1 MISKK
6 IKSSFKRIVFKFL
19 YEAKVF
25 NNNFL
30 AKIFYLFLNNSL
42 KINFSL
48 KNIIELNDP
57 KYNLYIS
64 RRNRLGLY
72 SMGIDYRLKE
82 LANQY
87 LIHEIKFSEK
97 DIIVDCGANIGEFS
111 FYINNKYNSKI
122 IAFEPD
128 KIEFNVLLKN
138 LNGQKLYNSALSNKN
153 GVVEFFLDNKTAD
166 SSIFFSNEKE
176 CVEVQSFTLD
186 SVIQDN
192 NLDNVKLLKLEAEGA
207 EPEVLNGALNSL
219 KFIEYITADCGAERG
234 LNNETTIREVTNIL
248 YDNNFE
254 LINTSSFRNI
264 LLFKNKN
271 LINKNKIK

>member
-6 IKSSFKRIVFKFL
+6 IKSSLKRRVFKFL

-42 KINFSL
+42 KINFSF

-57 KYNLYIS
+57 KYNLHIS

-87 LIHEIKFSEK
+87 LIHEIKFSSK
-97 DIIVDCGANIGEFS
+97 DTIIDCGANIGEFS
-111 FYINNKYNSKI
+111 FYINKKYNSKI

-128 KIEFNVLLKN
+128 KIEFNVLSKN
-138 LNGQKLYNSALSNKN
+138 LNGQKLYNSVLSDKN
-153 GVVEFFLDNKTAD
+153 GVVKFFLDNKTAD
-166 SSIFFSNEKE
+166 SSIFFSNDKE
-176 CVEVQSFTLD
+176 CVEVQSLTLD

-192 NLDNVKLLKLEAEGA
+192 NIHKVKLLKLE
-207 EPEVLNGALNSL
+207 VKALNLKSL
-219 KFIEYITADCGAERG
+219 M
-234 LNNETTIREVTNIL
+234 VH
-248 YDNNFE
+248 
-254 LINTSSFRNI
+254 
-264 LLFKNKN
+264 
-271 LINKNKIK
+271 